1 MAKRGVSPLRRYRF
15 LGLVCAGVAL
25 GLAPVVGALPVGAAS
40 TTSSSGLS
48 AATASSAPSTTTTTD
63 LTLRLW
69 EQRYEHDIGILA
81 DDVLVVVDDGKRA
94 QSHVTKAKV
103 KTTLNDCRT
112 WASDATKARTAAP
125 PIPMT
130 GAEQAWTSMIGTSA
144 LGAADCLAAL
154 QHGSRRAAKDFQ
166 KQIQVMQKDE
176 STLTSDLNGS

>member
-1 MAKRGVSPLRRYRF
+1 MAERGTGPLRSHRF
-15 LGLVCAGVAL
+15 LGLVYVGVIV

-40 TTSSSGLS
+40 TTSSSGPPPVT
-48 AATASSAPSTTTTTD
+48 AAPATTTTTD
-63 LTLRLW
+63 LTLALW

-94 QSHVTKAKV
+94 QTHVTKAKV
-103 KTTLNDCRT
+103 KTTVNDCRT
-112 WASDATKARTAAP
+112 WASDAAQARTAAP
-125 PIPMT
+125 PIPMA

-166 KQIQVMQKDE
+166 KRVQIMQKDE
-176 STLTSDLNGS
+176 ATLNSDLGGS